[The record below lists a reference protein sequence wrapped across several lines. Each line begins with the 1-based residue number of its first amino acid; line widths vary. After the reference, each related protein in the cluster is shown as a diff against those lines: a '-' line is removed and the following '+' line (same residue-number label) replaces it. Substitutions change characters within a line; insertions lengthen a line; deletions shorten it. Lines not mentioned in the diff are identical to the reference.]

1 MTTTTQQRWGVARVF
16 SKRAHRISQ
25 ELADL
30 SVGTFQ
36 PTYVRRWYVDGKLS
50 AKERPLLPGYMLVH
64 VGEDWGELRDVEGV
78 YGVLANAGRASRV
91 TEQEMARLTLGH
103 ASGAWNEIQAVP
115 AERKRYSRRRRRPKP
130 GKRARTLTRAME
142 IAGK

>member
-1 MTTTTQQRWGVARVF
+1 MESSQHWAVARVF

-36 PTYVRRWYVDGKLS
+36 PTYVRRWFVDGKPS

-64 VGEDWGELRDVEGV
+64 VGEGWGDLRDVEGV
-78 YGVLANAGRASRV
+78 YGVLANAGVASRV
-91 TEQEMARLTLGH
+91 TDEEMARLVLAH
-103 ASGAWNEIQAVP
+103 ATGVHNDMQAGPEVRRP
-115 AERKRYSRRRRRPKP
+115 RRRRRPRP
-130 GKRARTLTRAME
+130 GKRFRMRSAVARSGA
-142 IAGK
+142 